1 MGLAGIVNKNVDRTA
16 GFSNFVEEAGG
27 RSLLTEI
34 SDEGPAVNAVG
45 RELVSCLL
53 QQVFSLPAGNDKIVS
68 GGTLKAPISYA
79 GTFSDAGLV
88 SDYAVPAMRWANVNG
103 IITGKPGGLLD
114 PLGGAT
120 RAEFAVMI
128 SRFVQL

>member
-53 QQVFSLPAGNDKIVS
+53 PVS
-68 GGTLKAPISYA
+68 YTHLDVYK
-79 GTFSDAGLV
+79 
-88 SDYAVPAMRWANVNG
+88 RQRQW
-103 IITGKPGGLLD
+103 LLCRD
-114 PLGGAT
+114 PED
-120 RAEFAVMI
+120 REH
-128 SRFVQL
+128 R

>member
-1 MGLAGIVNKNVDRTA
+1 MAGSPSVVGKTCPFEDNTAAWSRDAITWAYSTGVAKGYTDTRFAGADTVTREQLASFLYRYA
-16 GFSNFVEEAGG
+16 G
-27 RSLLTEI
+27 
-34 SDEGPAVNAVG
+34 
-45 RELVSCLL
+45 
-53 QQVFSLPAGNDKIVS
+53 KIVS

-120 RAEFAVMI
+120 RAEFAVMV

>member
-1 MGLAGIVNKNVDRTA
+1 M
-16 GFSNFVEEAGG
+16 
-27 RSLLTEI
+27 
-34 SDEGPAVNAVG
+34 
-45 RELVSCLL
+45 
-53 QQVFSLPAGNDKIVS
+53 S

-79 GTFSDAGLV
+79 DSFADASSV

>member
-1 MGLAGIVNKNVDRTA
+1 MEGEDRLPFLPGSILEEADMGLAGIVNKNVDRTA

-68 GGTLKAPISYA
+68 GGGQA
-79 GTFSDAGLV
+79 GSDGTADSAG
-88 SDYAVPAMRWANVNG
+88 S
-103 IITGKPGGLLD
+103 TGDQCGLIFHKDILSAD
-114 PLGGAT
+114 L
-120 RAEFAVMI
+120 EY
-128 SRFVQL
+128 